1 MRPDRGPC
9 RGIRYRK
16 ILRTALQGAALPVA
30 GAWAGLGLVPWRPW
44 STRERL
50 EPEPEASPPDL
61 SSVTVLIPA
70 RNEAAAIGCT
80 LKALAAQGT
89 GLQVV
94 VIDDESTDG
103 TAECARGTIPEDL
116 TVIPGATL
124 PAGWSGKLWALQQ
137 GLTQVQ
143 SPFVLLLDADIELL
157 PGILATLVRKLEV
170 EKRDL
175 VSVMAELRAQSGW
188 EKLLV
193 PAFVYFF
200 KLLYPFAIGNR
211 PGARLGVAAG
221 GCVLLRTD
229 RLRAV
234 GGFTTLRGAL
244 IDDCTLA
251 REIKRS
257 GGSTWVGLSHAVK
270 SHRPYGH
277 LPGFWRMVE
286 RTAFTQLGYSPF
298 LLAGTTV
305 AMLSLFWVPWA
316 ALIFGRGMTRL
327 LGIAAL
333 GAMSATYTPMVRFYR
348 LPWWRAFTLSGASFL
363 YLLMTWSSAWRYWH
377 GQRSEWK
384 GRVYTRHP
392 APVSAPR

>member
-1 MRPDRGPC
+1 
-9 RGIRYRK
+9 
-16 ILRTALQGAALPVA
+16 LRALLQGAALSAA
-30 GAWAGLGLVPWRPW
+30 GAWAALGLVPWRPW

-50 EPEPEASPPDL
+50 EPEPAASPPDL
-61 SSVTVLIPA
+61 SPVTALVPA
-70 RNEAAAIGCT
+70 RNEATVIGRT
-80 LKALAAQGT
+80 LKALAAQGA
-89 GLQVV
+89 GLRIV
-94 VIDDESTDG
+94 VIDDQSTDG
-103 TAECARGTIPEDL
+103 TVECARGTIPENL
-116 TVIPGATL
+116 TVIQGAAL
-124 PAGWSGKLWALQQ
+124 PAGWSGKLWALQL
-137 GLTQVQ
+137 GLTRVQ
-143 SPFVLLLDADIELL
+143 SPLVLLLDADIELL
-157 PGILATLVRKLEV
+157 PGALAALVSKLKA

-211 PGARLGVAAG
+211 PGAKLGVAAG
-221 GCVLLRTD
+221 GCILLRTD

-234 GGFTTLRGAL
+234 GGFAALRDAL

-270 SHRPYGH
+270 SHRPYAR
-277 LPGFWRMVE
+277 LSGFWRMVE

-298 LLAGTTV
+298 LLAGTTA

-333 GAMSATYTPMVRFYR
+333 GTMTVTYAPVVRFYR
-348 LPWWRAFTLSGASFL
+348 LPSWRAFTLSGASFL
-363 YLLMTWSSAWRYWH
+363 YLLMTWSSAWRYWQ

-384 GRVYTRHP
+384 GRVYGR
-392 APVSAPR
+392 